1 MIYTLDT
8 NVCIRIINGRSASAR
23 AKLLSIPTHDIIV
36 CSVVRAEL
44 YYGAGKSQTPEATRQ
59 KQNLFLSP
67 FTSLPFDDLAANQ
80 YGQIRADLEQ
90 SGNVI
95 GPLDLMI
102 AAIAK
107 SQGLILVTHNTRE
120 FSRIL
125 GLQLE
130 DWE

>member
-8 NVCIRIINGRSASAR
+8 NVCIRVINKRSASVR
-23 AKLLSIPTHDIIV
+23 AKLLSIPAGDIGV

-44 YYGAGKSQTPEATRQ
+44 YYGAGKSQTPQATRQ
-59 KQNLFLSP
+59 KQDLFLSP
-67 FTSLPFDDLAANQ
+67 FASLPFDDLAANQ
-80 YGQIRADLEQ
+80 YGQIRAYLER
-90 SGNVI
+90 SGSMI

-107 SQGLILVTHNTRE
+107 AHDLILVTHNTRE
-120 FSRIL
+120 FGRIKD
-125 GLQLE
+125 LQFE

>member
-8 NVCIRIINGRSASAR
+8 NVCIRIINKRSIPAR
-23 AKLLSIPTHDIIV
+23 AKLLSIPASDIIV

-59 KQNLFLSP
+59 KQDLFLSP
-67 FTSLPFDDLAANQ
+67 FASLPFDDLAANQ
-80 YGQIRADLEQ
+80 YGQIRASLEQ

-102 AAIAK
+102 AAVAR
-107 SQGLILVTHNTRE
+107 SHDLILVTHNTRE
-120 FSRIL
+120 FGRIQ
-125 GLQLE
+125 GLQFE